1 MSRAYAIV
9 GLGHRAHTFLQALLG
24 PHAADGRLV
33 ALCEANPGRLAHAAT
48 IAADAGLRIPTYAA
62 DGFDQMVRETS
73 PNCVIVTVPDHA
85 HCFFIVRALELGTD
99 VITEKPLTVDVE
111 SCRRIVA
118 ARQASGHSVTVAF
131 NYRYSPARSL
141 LKQVLTSG
149 IIGHVTAVNFE
160 WQLDTHHGADYFRR
174 WHRNK
179 ANSGGLFVHKATH
192 HFDLLNW
199 WLGSVPRTV
208 AAHGQRAFY
217 RPETADTLGLA
228 DRGERCSACAAFA
241 RCRVKLDVS
250 ASDHLRA
257 LYADNEGH
265 DGYFRD
271 RCVFSP
277 SIDIEDTMHA
287 TIEYDNGV
295 ITNYLLTTYSPDEGY
310 RIVFHGNRGRVALE
324 TVERAYVGADG
335 GLVRPP
341 LPEHSRIVVQPQFSR
356 AYQLAMPNTEGL
368 HGGGDRVMLE
378 HLFRGGSDIHGFA
391 ADELAGAWSA
401 LVGIAANASLA
412 LGAPVSL
419 AELASGIPQ
428 PDMPPDPFGSAKP
441 WQIFDPVRYRYLRN
455 AKLGEASGL

>member
-1 MSRAYAIV
+1 
-9 GLGHRAHTFLQALLG
+9 
-24 PHAADGRLV
+24 
-33 ALCEANPGRLAHAAT
+33 
-48 IAADAGLRIPTYAA
+48 
-62 DGFDQMVRETS
+62 
-73 PNCVIVTVPDHA
+73 
-85 HCFFIVRALELGTD
+85 
-99 VITEKPLTVDVE
+99 
-111 SCRRIVA
+111 
-118 ARQASGHSVTVAF
+118 
-131 NYRYSPARSL
+131 
-141 LKQVLTSG
+141 VLTSG

-160 WQLDTHHGADYFRR
+160 WQLDTHHSADYFRR

-271 RCVFSP
+271 RCVFSS

-287 TIEYDNGV
+287 TIEYENGV

-356 AYQLAMPNTEGL
+356 SYQLAMPNTEGL

-419 AELASGIPQ
+419 AELASGIRQ
-428 PDMPPDPFGSAKP
+428 PDMPPEPFGSAKP
-441 WQIFDPVRYRYLRN
+441 WQTFDPARYRYLRN